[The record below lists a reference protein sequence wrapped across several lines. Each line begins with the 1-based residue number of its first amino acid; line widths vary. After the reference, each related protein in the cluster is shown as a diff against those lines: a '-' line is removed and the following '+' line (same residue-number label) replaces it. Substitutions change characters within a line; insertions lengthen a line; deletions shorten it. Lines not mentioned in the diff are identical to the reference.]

1 MMPGT
6 FVTFGNATQPFDRLM
21 EALESA
27 RELLPKPVTV
37 QHGRTPCTASWLSAV
52 TFLSPADYES
62 QMRQAD
68 VVIMQAGA
76 GSVLHAIDAGKIPIV
91 MTRLSRHG
99 EVVDDHQVQFAA
111 ALEAAGRVLV
121 IHDSDDLRRAV
132 PTAISR
138 QAQKPEPQTHSPLV
152 ALVADA
158 LKRAAEEET

>member
-1 MMPGT
+1 MPGT

-68 VVIMQAGA
+68 VVIMHAGA
-76 GSVLHAIDAGKIPIV
+76 GSVLHAITAGKVPIV
-91 MTRLSRHG
+91 MSRLSTHG

-111 ALEAAGRVLV
+111 ALEAMGRALV
-121 IHDSDDLRRAV
+121 IHNSDDLRRAAV
-132 PTAISR
+132 AAISR
-138 QAQKPEPQTHSPLV
+138 QAELLERSAEPPLV

-158 LKRAAEEET
+158 LRRAAEGET